1 MKKTAGI
8 LILSGEIMRHPQP
21 KLVKDYYA
29 KVEAFYDMKE
39 PKCCHTCDSYSEEGI
54 CHEYLIAPPE
64 EFAQQLNQCEK
75 WIPIIPF

>member
-1 MKKTAGI
+1 
-8 LILSGEIMRHPQP
+8 MRHPQP

>member
-1 MKKTAGI
+1 
-8 LILSGEIMRHPQP
+8 MRHPQP

-64 EFAQQLNQCEK
+64 DFAQQIN
-75 WIPIIPF
+75 